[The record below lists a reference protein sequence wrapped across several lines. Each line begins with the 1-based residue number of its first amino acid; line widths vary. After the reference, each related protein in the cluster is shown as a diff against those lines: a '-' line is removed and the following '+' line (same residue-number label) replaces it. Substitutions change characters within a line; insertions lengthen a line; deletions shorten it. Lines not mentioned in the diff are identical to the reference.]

1 MAGTWYNPPPQACKF
16 LKLKHHHHLQIL
28 HLKKVSYIE
37 RKNSHNILRT
47 GLKVL
52 MMIIIFLG
60 TKKKKKRCKLY
71 HVINWLSMFA
81 DIHNKLIQNEMMM
94 FLS

>member
-1 MAGTWYNPPPQACKF
+1 MVSSTTTS
-16 LKLKHHHHLQIL
+16 LQISEI
-28 HLKKVSYIE
+28 KTSSSSTYSSFEKSISYIE
-37 RKNSHNILRT
+37 RTVQYFKDRT
-47 GLKVL
+47 ES
-52 MMIIIFLG
+52 FDDYYYFPY

-81 DIHNKLIQNEMMM
+81 DIHNKPIQNEMMM